1 MSTLKLIISGLA
13 ALILSG
19 GNCSAQQ
26 DEPAKALADEVKGKG
41 WIIHCARAENGTWDL
56 FISRPDGSARKNVT
70 GTKDFEE
77 AAPRWSPDGKQLLY
91 RRIKAGAVI
100 DHDKWGFQGQLMIAG
115 ADGSDAKPFGGE
127 REFPWASWSPDGK
140 QIVCLEPKG
149 IMVYDFQ
156 AKQLVRQ
163 MPRQGIYQQLYWSP
177 DGKYFCGVANT
188 KEMWTIVRVNA
199 ETGELNAVREF
210 QNCAPD
216 WSPDSEHLIFSS
228 RPGDQGGYG
237 WTQLWMAKGDGTEAR
252 LVYGE
257 DGFHIYGGALS
268 PDGKYVLLSKCP
280 DDGGG
285 AEKTGAPIYI
295 VRFADTPMITG
306 KSEALRKI
314 HPQTKDGPMLYLANG
329 WEPHWTY
336 AEIGAAK

>member
-1 MSTLKLIISGLA
+1 MSIGKSFASVLA
-13 ALILSG
+13 GAVVFVGVCRG
-19 GNCSAQQ
+19 GEN
-26 DEPAKALADEVKGKG
+26 EGEKALAAEVAGQG
-41 WIIHCARAENGTWDL
+41 RIVYCARAENGTWDL
-56 FISRPDGSARKNVT
+56 FVSRPDGSQRKNVT
-70 GTKDFEE
+70 NTKDFEE
-77 AAPRWSPDGKQLLY
+77 AAPRWSPDGRRLLY
-91 RRIKAGAVI
+91 RRIEAGAVI
-100 DHDKWGFQGQLMIAG
+100 DHDKWGFQGQLMVADANGAG
-115 ADGSDAKPFGGE
+115 AEAFGAE
-127 REFPWASWSPDGK
+127 REFPWATWSPDAK

-156 AKQLVRQ
+156 SRKLVRQ
-163 MPRQGIYQQLYWSP
+163 MSRQGIYQQLYWSP

-188 KEMWTIVRVNA
+188 KAMWTIVRMDA

-216 WSPDSEHLIFSS
+216 WFPDSEHLIFSS

-237 WTQLWMAKGDGTEAR
+237 WTQLWMAKGDGTEHR

-257 DGFHIYGGALS
+257 EGFHIYGGALS

-285 AEKTGAPIYI
+285 AEKVGAPIYI

-306 KSEALRKI
+306 KSESLRKK
-314 HPQTKDGPMLYLANG
+314 HPETKDGPMLYLADG

-336 AEIGAAK
+336 GKTGESK